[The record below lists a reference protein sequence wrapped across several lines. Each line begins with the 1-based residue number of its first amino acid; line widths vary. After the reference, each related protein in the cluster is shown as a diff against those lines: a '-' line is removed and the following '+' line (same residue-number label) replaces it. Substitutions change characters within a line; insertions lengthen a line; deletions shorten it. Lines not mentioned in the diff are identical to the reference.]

1 MSITPPAAA
10 AATVQTPQEKSE
22 PIRVKPA
29 EATATDRTTLKHQLN
44 VQILEA
50 SANVSIAA
58 GDKSQALLFRSAID
72 HINELLA
79 PELGPNAI
87 QNAVANGVDT
97 SAEATAERIV
107 SLSTGFYEGYA
118 RQHPGVDPEKLAT
131 DFVNLIRGGFE
142 KGYGEAQ
149 NILEGLGV
157 FDGEVKS
164 GVQKTFEL
172 VQKGYD
178 DFLAGKLDAIRGA
191 AASKVAS

>member
-1 MSITPPAAA
+1 MSITSPAAA
-10 AATVQTPQEKSE
+10 STAVQTPQEKPE
-22 PIRVKPA
+22 PVRVKPA
-29 EATATDRTTLKHQLN
+29 EATETNRATLKHQLN

-87 QNAVANGVDT
+87 ENAVANGVDA
-97 SAEATAERIV
+97 SAEATAARIV
-107 SLSTGFYEGYA
+107 SLSTGFYESYA
-118 RQHPGVDPEKLAT
+118 RQHPGDDPEQLVT
-131 DFVNLIRGGFE
+131 NFVNLIRGGFE
-142 KGYGEAQ
+142 KGFGEARD
-149 NILEGLGV
+149 ILEGLGV
-157 FDGEVKS
+157 FNGEVQS

-178 DFLAGKLDAIRGA
+178 DFLAGKLDAIKGA
-191 AASKVAS
+191 AAAKIAS